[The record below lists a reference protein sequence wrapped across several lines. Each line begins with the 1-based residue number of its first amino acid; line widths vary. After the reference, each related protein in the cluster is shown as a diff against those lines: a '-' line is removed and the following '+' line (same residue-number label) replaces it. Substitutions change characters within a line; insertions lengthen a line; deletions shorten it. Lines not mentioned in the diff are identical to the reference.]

1 MVAKLVKNHKEP
13 LPEMSAP
20 GPLAGRIRALMLARQ
35 GVTFFEVRFGVWE
48 GFLLVG
54 PPNKANA
61 ADCIVRIL
69 RHRGVFEDMVTEQV
83 FKRA

>member
-61 ADCIVRIL
+61 ADCQS
-69 RHRGVFEDMVTEQV
+69 GVLLKGCCLVVVSTCG
-83 FKRA
+83 